1 MCREM
6 QYSDGKPA
14 APQGDTEPGNSQ
26 SNCGESRINLSG
38 KGAVNSFIRF
48 YDIFPES
55 QIPALL

>member
-38 KGAVNSFIRF
+38 KEAVNSFIF
-48 YDIFPES
+48 NDIFPEF